1 MNNFRSL
8 SLTEELLSV
17 AECGVG
23 GLTVRGLN
31 IINPNQ
37 NTVYVKFFDNFEGDI
52 TLGTTTPV
60 LTIAVPSSGNVYQ
73 AFESHKAI
81 QFFSTA
87 IVIAATTG
95 VADSDTNAP
104 QSGGYVQLQ
113 YN

>member
-1 MNNFRSL
+1 MKDFRH
-8 SLTEELLSV
+8 TDITDELVGV

-23 GLTVRGLN
+23 GLAVRGIN
-31 IINPNQ
+31 IINSNQ
-37 NTVYVKFFDNFEGDI
+37 NTVYLKFFDQFESDI
-52 TLGTTTPV
+52 TLGTTEPV
-60 LTIAVPSSGNVYQ
+60 LTIAVPASGSIYQ
-73 AFESHKAI
+73 AFELSTTI

-104 QSGGYVQLQ
+104 QSGLYVQLQ

>member
-1 MNNFRSL
+1 MKDFRDTNVTDSIVG
-8 SLTEELLSV
+8 V

-23 GLTVRGLN
+23 GLAVRGIN
-31 IINPNQ
+31 IINSNQ
-37 NTVYVKFFDNFEGDI
+37 NAVYVKFFDQFEFDI
-52 TLGTTTPV
+52 TLGTTEPV
-60 LTIAVPSSGNVYQ
+60 LTIAVPASGSIYH
-73 AFESHKAI
+73 AFQLSTTI

-104 QSGGYVQLQ
+104 QSGLYVQLQ

>member
-1 MNNFRSL
+1 MKDFRDTAVL
-8 SLTEELLSV
+8 ATTVAV

-23 GLTVRGLN
+23 GLTVRGFN

-37 NTVYVKFFDNFEGDI
+37 NTVYVKFFDNFDADV
-52 TLGTTTPV
+52 TVGTTTPV

-73 AFESHKAI
+73 PFESHKAI

-104 QSGGYVQLQ
+104 QSGLYVQLQ